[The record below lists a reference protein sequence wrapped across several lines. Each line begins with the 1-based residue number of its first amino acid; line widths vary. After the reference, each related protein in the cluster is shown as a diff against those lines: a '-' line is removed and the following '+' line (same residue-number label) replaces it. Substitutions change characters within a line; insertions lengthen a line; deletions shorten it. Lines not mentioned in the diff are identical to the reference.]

1 MVLFLPFPKLRR
13 IGICFMSGEITFD
26 VRDSQFVLFEHQR
39 VQQLF
44 ELPRFAEFEVNDFE
58 MMISEAR
65 RFAKNVLAPTNRPG
79 DVEGCTWEEGH
90 VKVPKPFHDVYRRM
104 YDDGWMKMA
113 TDVEYGGM
121 GLPLPLGA
129 ALGELF
135 VGANCS
141 LVMLAGLTRAAA
153 ALLIEYGSDEMKEL
167 YLPNLVEG
175 RWQGTMCLTEAQ
187 AGSAVGSLT
196 TAAVMRDGQYYVRGQ
211 KIFISGGEHDM
222 TENIIHLV
230 LARCENAPP
239 GIKGVSLFLVPKLC
253 IDDQGNATIPNDV
266 TCLGIEEKL
275 GLHGSPTC
283 AMSFGDND
291 QCLGYLIGEEHKGI
305 EYMFHMM
312 NSARIGVGIQGVG
325 LASCAYQSALQYAQE
340 RVQGVDM
347 KNFRDPLA
355 PSVLI
360 TEHPDVRRML
370 TTMKAYVEG
379 CRAMLVHAALCVDL
393 AEHSPEEAI
402 REKMLG
408 RAELLTPVCKA
419 YCSDIGFEVS
429 TTAIQVLG
437 GHGYLRDY
445 PIEQLLRDSKIGSIY
460 EGTNG
465 IQAIDL
471 VGRKIGRKQ
480 GMTFMEFM
488 GDLGEVIDKH
498 ADHPTLSA
506 AFARFK
512 HHKEQLEATTMSFA
526 GMQMS
531 GDLDYPLLSATPY
544 LRMLGNL
551 IVGWLL
557 LEQAV
562 VADAAL
568 EEIYASS
575 AAADDAAKA
584 ALRRGQDDA
593 KFYFN
598 KLKTAEFFV
607 SNLLTQN
614 EHLAAAIES
623 NDHSALEAIYN

>member
-1 MVLFLPFPKLRR
+1 
-13 IGICFMSGEITFD
+13 MSEDYVSDI
-26 VRDSQFVLFEHQR
+26 RDSHFVLFEHQK

-44 ELPRFAEFEVNDFE
+44 KLQRYSDFE
-58 MMISEAR
+58 ASDIEMMVTEAR
-65 RFAKNVLAPTNRPG
+65 RFAQNVLAPTNRAG
-79 DVEGCTWEEGH
+79 DIQGCTWEDGR
-90 VKVPKPFHDVYRRM
+90 VTVPESFHDVYRKM

-121 GLPLPLGA
+121 GLPLPIGA

-141 LVMLAGLTRAAA
+141 LVMLAGLTRAAS
-153 ALLIEYGSDEMKEL
+153 ALLIEYGSDEMKAL
-167 YLPNLVEG
+167 YLPPLVDG
-175 RWQGTMCLTEAQ
+175 RWQGTMCLTEPH
-187 AGSAVGSLT
+187 AGSAVGALST
-196 TAAVMRDGQYYVRGQ
+196 TAVKRDGQYFIRGQ
-211 KIFISGGEHDM
+211 KIFISGGDHDM
-222 TENIIHLV
+222 TENVIHLV

-239 GIKGVSLFLVPKLC
+239 GIKGVSLFLVPKLRL
-253 IDDQGNATIPNDV
+253 DDQGNATIPNDV
-266 TCLGIEEKL
+266 ACVGIEEKL

-283 AMSFGDND
+283 AMSFGDAD
-291 QCLGYLIGEEHKGI
+291 QCVGYLIGEEHKGI

-325 LASCAYQSALQYAQE
+325 MAACAYQSSLQYAKG

-355 PSVLI
+355 PQVLI

-379 CRAMLVHAALCVDL
+379 CRAMLIHAAMCVDL
-393 AEHSPEEAI
+393 AEHSPDEGV

-429 TTAIQVLG
+429 TTAIQVMG

-471 VGRKIGRKQ
+471 IGRKIGRKQ
-480 GMTFMEFM
+480 GATFMEFM
-488 GDLGEVIDKH
+488 VDLGEVIDKH
-498 ADHPTLSA
+498 ADHPTLA
-506 AFARFK
+506 ASFARFK
-512 HHKEQLEATTMSFA
+512 HHKEQIEQTTMSFA

-551 IVGWLL
+551 ILGWLL

-562 VADAAL
+562 IADEAL
-568 EEIYASS
+568 AKIYASS
-575 AAADDAAKA
+575 NASDDHAKA
-584 ALRRGQDDA
+584 ALRSDHEEA

-598 KLKTAEFFV
+598 KVKTAEFFI

-614 EHLAAAIES
+614 EHLSAAIES
-623 NDHSALEAIYN
+623 NDHSPLEVIFS

>member
-1 MVLFLPFPKLRR
+1 M
-13 IGICFMSGEITFD
+13 
-26 VRDSQFVLFEHQR
+26 
-39 VQQLF
+39 
-44 ELPRFAEFEVNDFE
+44 AEWACRE
-58 MMISEAR
+58 M
-65 RFAKNVLAPTNRPG
+65 
-79 DVEGCTWEEGH
+79 
-90 VKVPKPFHDVYRRM
+90 
-104 YDDGWMKMA
+104 
-113 TDVEYGGM
+113 
-121 GLPLPLGA
+121 
-129 ALGELF
+129 F

-141 LVMLAGLTRAAA
+141 LVMLAGLTRAAG
-153 ALLIEYGSDEMKEL
+153 ALLIEYGSDEMKKL
-167 YLPNLVEG
+167 YLPSLVDG
-175 RWQGTMCLTEAQ
+175 RWQGTMCLTESH
-187 AGSAVGSLT
+187 AGSAVGALT
-196 TAAVMRDGQYYVRGQ
+196 TAAVKRDEQYFVRGQ
-211 KIFISGGEHDM
+211 KIFISGGDHDM
-222 TENIIHLV
+222 TENVIHLV

-239 GIKGVSLFLVPKLC
+239 GIKGVSLFVVPKLR

-266 TCLGIEEKL
+266 TCVGIEEKL

-291 QCLGYLIGEEHKGI
+291 ACVGYLIGEEHKGI

-325 LASCAYQSALQYAQE
+325 LAASAYHSALQYARE

-355 PSVLI
+355 PHVLI

-370 TTMKAYVEG
+370 ITMKAYVEG

-393 AEHSPEEAI
+393 AEHSPDEGE

-419 YCSDIGFEVS
+419 YCSDISFEVS
-429 TTAIQVLG
+429 TTALQVLG

-471 VGRKIGRKQ
+471 IGRKIGRKQ
-480 GMTFMEFM
+480 GATFMEFM
-488 GDLGEVIDKH
+488 TDIGEVIDKH
-498 ADHPTLSA
+498 AGHPTLA
-506 AFARFK
+506 ASFTRLK
-512 HHKEQLEATTMSFA
+512 HHKEQLEQTTMSFA

-531 GDLDYPLLSATPY
+531 GDLDYPLLSATSY
-544 LRMLGNL
+544 LRMLGNVV
-551 IVGWLL
+551 IGWLL

-562 VADAAL
+562 IAEEAL
-568 EEIYASS
+568 DNIYESS
-575 AAADDAAKA
+575 GATDEDAKA
-584 ALRRGQDDA
+584 ALRNDHDDA

-598 KLKTAEFFV
+598 KLKTAKFFV

-614 EHLAAAIES
+614 EHLAAAIGS